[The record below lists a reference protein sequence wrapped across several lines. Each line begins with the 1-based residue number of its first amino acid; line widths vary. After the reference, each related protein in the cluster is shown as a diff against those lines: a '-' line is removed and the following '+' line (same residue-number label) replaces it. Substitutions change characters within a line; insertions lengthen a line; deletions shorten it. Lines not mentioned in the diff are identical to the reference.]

1 MNKNMF
7 PYAAIY
13 RSDFIIGIMEFCFF
27 NIENN
32 IKKTFFCT
40 NIDLM

>member
-7 PYAAIY
+7 PYTAIY
-13 RSDFIIGIMEFCFF
+13 RSDFIGIMEFCFF

-32 IKKTFFCT
+32 IIKTFFCT
-40 NIDLM
+40 KN